1 MRRPRHTRR
10 TLPEI
15 AVRQRFHTVR
25 GYSREVSRAR
35 LRLLDDVEV
44 RRLRAEEFTYSEVG
58 ETTGVTYRLSTR
70 PPADATGQRP

>member
-1 MRRPRHTRR
+1 M
-10 TLPEI
+10 
-15 AVRQRFHTVR
+15 
-25 GYSREVSRAR
+25 SRAR